1 MINKNMIL
9 VIRQNKKKK
18 NITKSLLSNF
28 CLGRIAHNFI
38 VGFGLH

>member
-9 VIRQNKKKK
+9 VIRQKKKK

>member
-9 VIRQNKKKK
+9 VIRQKKK

>member
-9 VIRQNKKKK
+9 VIRQKKKK
-18 NITKSLLSNF
+18 KITKSLLSNF